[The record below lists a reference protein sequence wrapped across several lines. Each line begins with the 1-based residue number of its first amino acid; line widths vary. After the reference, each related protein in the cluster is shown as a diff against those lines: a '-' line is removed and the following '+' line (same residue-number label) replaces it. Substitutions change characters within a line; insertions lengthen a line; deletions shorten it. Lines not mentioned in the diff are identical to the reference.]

1 MRSTA
6 VGNNG
11 KRNIMVRFARRTT
24 TTPILALYARILT
37 HGLMVRFACKTTTT
51 PISALSAKWSHYAQY
66 CCRQQWKTEYY
77 GEVCAQ
83 NHNHAYIGTIC
94 KNIDSPS
101 DGAVCVQNHNHA
113 YIGTVGKMVTLCAVL
128 LSATMENGILW

>member
-6 VGNNG
+6 VGNIG

-24 TTPILALYARILT
+24 TTPILALYAKILT

-51 PISALSAKWSHYAQY
+51 PI
-66 CCRQQWKTEYY
+66 QWKTEYY
-77 GEVCAQ
+77 GAVCAQ